1 VNYLHN
7 TLIFGLVGC
16 GVEYIDII
24 PIPSIF
30 LCRGAIWVG
39 GRPGGHSLAAR
50 GLKDCITS
58 AGKGKKQA

>member
-1 VNYLHN
+1 MNYLHN

-24 PIPSIF
+24 HIPSIF
-30 LCRGAIWVG
+30 LCRGAIWVDA
-39 GRPGGHSLAAR
+39 RLSCGHLAAQ
-50 GLKDCITS
+50 GLKDYIAS